1 VLGSAA
7 TGGVTPVSP
16 GRHGR
21 HLLCANYTGG
31 SRAVFALD
39 DTGLIVART
48 DLVEH
53 DGAGRTRNGKKPRTS
68 T

>member
-1 VLGSAA
+1 M
-7 TGGVTPVSP
+7 SP

-53 DGAGRTRNGKKPRTS
+53 DGASRTRNGKKPRTS